1 MLSRRL
7 KYGGPALIL
16 LLALVIIAA
25 ACGGDAD
32 TPVPTSTK
40 EPTSDPTATA
50 AVVPTPT
57 EQTVEA
63 AVVPTD
69 EPEEKP
75 DEAARRVGG
84 EVGNLAPEL
93 VGITGWLNAEPF
105 TLESLRGNV
114 VLIDV
119 WTYTCVNC
127 IRTLPYI
134 KEWHDKYADKGLVI
148 VGVHSP
154 EFEFEKVRENVE
166 GAIEDYELKYPV
178 VQDNDFRTWR
188 ALSNRYWPAKYLVDK
203 DGVIRYRHF
212 GEGAYDETEQ
222 QIRDLLDEAGF
233 QLTGTSPGLDPG
245 PTFDDEALSSVTGQT
260 RELYAGSDRNS
271 GISSNIWGAEYYE
284 TPVGSTVEYMDSGET
299 YRNHYLYLHGS
310 WTKTSE
316 SLVHGRKT
324 MSMEDYIGL
333 RFNGTSANVVLDF
346 DGGDPYKVAVT
357 LEDEPLPETH
367 RGMDIQV
374 DSDGTTFLVVDG
386 PRMYNM
392 VKLPEYGGGNLKLS
406 SDSDRF
412 SVYAFT
418 FGSYF
423 DVP

>member
-1 MLSRRL
+1 MLTRKLRF
-7 KYGGPALIL
+7 GIPAVIL
-16 LLALVIIAA
+16 LLVLVMVAA
-25 ACGGDAD
+25 ACGREAD
-32 TPVPTSTK
+32 TPVPTSTSVPAA
-40 EPTSDPTATA
+40 EPTATA
-50 AVVPTPT
+50 TVAPTPT
-57 EQTVEA
+57 EQTIEA
-63 AVVPTD
+63 TSVPTE
-69 EPEEKP
+69 EPEEEP
-75 DEAARRVGG
+75 TEAPRRVGG

-93 VGITGWLNAEPF
+93 QGITGWLNAEPF

-134 KEWHDKYADKGLVI
+134 KEWYDKYADKGLII

-166 GAIEDYELKYPV
+166 GAIEEYELKYPV

-212 GEGAYDETEQ
+212 GEGAYDQTEQ
-222 QIRDLLDEAGF
+222 QIRDLLEEAGF
-233 QLTGTSPGLDPG
+233 QLAGTSASMDSG
-245 PTFDDEALSSVTGQT
+245 PTFDERALSPTTGQT
-260 RELYAGSDRNS
+260 QELYAGWDRNS
-271 GISSNIWGAEYYE
+271 GFISYIAGVKYYE
-284 TPVGSTVEYMDSGET
+284 ADLGAAVDYVDPGEK
-299 YRNHYLYLHGS
+299 YRNHALYLHGS

-316 SLVHGRKT
+316 SLLHGRKT
-324 MSMEDYIGL
+324 MNMEDYIGL

-357 LEDEPLPETH
+357 LEDEPLPETYH
-367 RGMDIQV
+367 GLDIQV
-374 DSDGTTFLVVDG
+374 GSDDTTYMVVDG
-386 PRMYNM
+386 PRMYNI

-412 SVYAFT
+412 SIYAFT
-418 FGSYF
+418 FGSYP